1 MHREPNPKNQAK
13 IVRRAFADHG
23 VELPHRQALDVIAQ
37 IHGHNNWQVMQAL
50 QAAVPA
56 QAPAAARPATVP
68 AGVIYP
74 VPPAETKHT
83 TTTPQAVTFE
93 AMAFVETRKRF
104 NRLLDDETGAK
115 RIWESVK
122 DRAIAFGFTDLNS
135 VYVSED
141 DGQDDEGIKV
151 FVGVELV
158 GNSVWHENQSAPPEL
173 AELLEE
179 LAMSVCCDKAGNQ
192 LAFPDDW
199 EVLDVSDAD

>member
-13 IVRRAFADHG
+13 IVRRAFAEHG

-50 QAAVPA
+50 QSAVPA
-56 QAPAAARPATVP
+56 QAPVAARPATVP

-74 VPPAETKHT
+74 VPPTETKRT
-83 TTTPQAVTFE
+83 VTTPQAMTFE
-93 AMAFVETRKRF
+93 AMAFVETREKF

-115 RIWESVK
+115 RIWEAVK
-122 DRAIAFGFTDLNS
+122 DRAIAFGFTDLNC

-141 DGQDDEGIKV
+141 EGQDDEDIKV
-151 FVGVELV
+151 FVGVVLV
-158 GNSVWHENQSAPPEL
+158 GNSIWHENQSAPLEL

-179 LAMSVCCDKAGNQ
+179 LAISVCCDKAGNQ
-192 LAFPDDW
+192 LAYPDDW
-199 EVLDVSDAD
+199 EVLDAGDAD